1 MSGTVLLMS
10 LLVEHLWDTIPGS
23 PYFASL
29 THVGVTALILCVGAL
44 LAFMMVWVEFTVIA
58 QTSALT
64 FMVAGTFKEVVTGTA
79 EKNRK
84 EKKRLR
90 LSASI

>member
-10 LLVEHLWDTIPGS
+10 LLVEHLWSSLPGS
-23 PYFASL
+23 PYFASP
-29 THVGVTALILCVGAL
+29 THTGVTALILCVGAL

-64 FMVAGTFKEVVTGTA
+64 FMVAGTFNDVVTS
-79 EKNRK
+79 KLCN
-84 EKKRLR
+84 
-90 LSASI
+90 